1 MTVCLSFLQTEM
13 EEEEQMDMVDT
24 KQQRTTTQR
33 DVTGDNST

>member
-24 KQQRTTTQR
+24 KQHRTTTQR
-33 DVTGDNST
+33 DAAGDNST